1 MIIFLYHCGD
11 YFRGV
16 CVFRTYINTVLMY
29 KFEYV
34 HNNDVMCDIII
45 LYIIFLIIPLNYT
58 RTLKITA
65 FPAHLFFHNV

>member
-1 MIIFLYHCGD
+1 
-11 YFRGV
+11 
-16 CVFRTYINTVLMY
+16 MY

-58 RTLKITA
+58 CTLKITA
-65 FPAHLFFHNV
+65 FPAHLCFHNV

>member
-1 MIIFLYHCGD
+1 METILGG
-11 YFRGV
+11 YFNIQY
-16 CVFRTYINTVLMY
+16 VFRTYIHTVLMY

-58 RTLKITA
+58 CTLKITA
-65 FPAHLFFHNV
+65 FPAHLCFHNV

>member
-1 MIIFLYHCGD
+1 MIY
-11 YFRGV
+11 
-16 CVFRTYINTVLMY
+16 VFRTYIHTVLMY

-45 LYIIFLIIPLNYT
+45 LYITFLIIPLNYI

-65 FPAHLFFHNV
+65 FPAHLCFHNV

>member
-1 MIIFLYHCGD
+1 
-11 YFRGV
+11 
-16 CVFRTYINTVLMY
+16 MY

-45 LYIIFLIIPLNYT
+45 LYITFLIIPLNYI

-65 FPAHLFFHNV
+65 FPAHLCFHNV